1 MGSEAKLLLRE
12 AGERLAETALDGD
25 IAAPPDI
32 KADVLMK
39 AAGLLYGSD
48 ALKGAAEPVQSGSKL
63 RQRPPA
69 HVQTP
74 LPGEGAAADAEAE
87 KGVDRALL
95 REKGGLR
102 RENDPPRC
110 PVYRARYPLPPSL
123 RRYPPLHPK
132 VYGSKTPAAVIQ

>member
-25 IAAPPDI
+25 IAAPPGI

-87 KGVDRALL
+87 EGVDRALL

-102 RENDPPRC
+102 RENEPPGVQC
-110 PVYRARYPLPPSL
+110 TEHGIPSPHL
-123 RRYPPLHPK
+123 SADIPRFTRKFTVAKHRQL
-132 VYGSKTPAAVIQ
+132 